1 MSAKKSTQQP
11 KPQAA
16 VATSE
21 SLEAQV
27 AAFLNSGGEIQQI
40 AKGVSGQSWSAP
52 SRHIVIGKKAP
63 ELCPVCKHPRSFFQ
77 IKAENY

>member
-40 AKGVSGQSWSAP
+40 AKGVSGQVYGTTKQ
-52 SRHIVIGKKAP
+52 ITIGKK
-63 ELCPVCKHPRSFFQ
+63 
-77 IKAENY
+77 

>member
-27 AAFLNSGGEIQQI
+27 AAFLLSLI
-40 AKGVSGQSWSAP
+40 
-52 SRHIVIGKKAP
+52 HI
-63 ELCPVCKHPRSFFQ
+63 
-77 IKAENY
+77 